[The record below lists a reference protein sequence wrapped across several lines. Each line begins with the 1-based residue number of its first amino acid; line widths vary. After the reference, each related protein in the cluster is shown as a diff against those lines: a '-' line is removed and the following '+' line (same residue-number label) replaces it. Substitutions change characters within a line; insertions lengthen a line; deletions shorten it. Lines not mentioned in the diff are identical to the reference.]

1 MTAVSVTAILAFVPK
16 EALAEDSAP
25 VATVQVRTV
34 GPVTS
39 FPLPRFVSLKSSEG
53 NARRGPS
60 FKHRIDWVFSRVD
73 MPLKITAEYG
83 NWRRVEDS
91 EAMGGWMYYT
101 LLSGMRTGLIT
112 AEMAD
117 LRQQP
122 DLRSSVVMNAGVG
135 VVAKLTTCNLDWCKL
150 TLEGQNAWAKKTAL
164 WGIFVD
170 EIFD

>member
-1 MTAVSVTAILAFVPK
+1 
-16 EALAEDSAP
+16 
-25 VATVQVRTV
+25 
-34 GPVTS
+34 
-39 FPLPRFVSLKSSEG
+39 
-53 NARRGPS
+53 
-60 FKHRIDWVFSRVD
+60 
-73 MPLKITAEYG
+73 
-83 NWRRVEDS
+83 
-91 EAMGGWMYYT
+91 
-101 LLSGMRTGLIT
+101 MRTGLIT